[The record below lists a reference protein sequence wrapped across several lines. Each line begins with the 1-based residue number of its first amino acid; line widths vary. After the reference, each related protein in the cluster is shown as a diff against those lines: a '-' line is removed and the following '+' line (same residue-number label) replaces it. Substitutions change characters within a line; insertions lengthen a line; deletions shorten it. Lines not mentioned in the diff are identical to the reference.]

1 MGGQRRLRLMYSI
14 WSTGRHG
21 DLMIRDRFLVEDI
34 VHKKYPCRRMVLLP
48 RDLAFMMAA
57 TIEEHCNYD
66 RHCVKLRLYSYF
78 KEGGMKLVDIKGGTC
93 IFRVDPGVPFNERIR
108 REENYVV
115 RDEDGWKAKYLHK
128 RKCSTLFYIDGRRD
142 EKCDEEER
150 LVERWRDYRH
160 RDGVV
165 RVVQEASGE
174 TYVELHPER
183 WDSIGDC
190 DVLFMVSS
198 WIRRVRS
205 AGYSPEVARS
215 AAKLMLARKGFIW
228 VANSKVLPPYRYPT
242 RDLIDYARS
251 IARQYG
257 LGEDSIRYT
266 TEWDVEV
273 GYDMYMPIDEV
284 EKWAGKRLTPCQRR
298 LVELL
303 FLGEEGEG

>member
-1 MGGQRRLRLMYSI
+1 MSRSQRLRFMYSI
-14 WSTGRHG
+14 WNTGKHG
-21 DLMIRDRFLVEDI
+21 DLMIKDKFLVQDL
-34 VHKKYPCRRMVLLP
+34 VYKKYPCRFIVFVP
-48 RDLAFMMAA
+48 RDLAYMMAA
-57 TIEEHCNYD
+57 RFEEYCNYD
-66 RHCVKLRLYSYF
+66 RHCVELLLYSNIRDD
-78 KEGGMKLVDIKGGTC
+78 KMKLAEIRGRTC
-93 IFRVDPGVPFNERIR
+93 IFRVDPDVPFSEKIR
-108 REENYVV
+108 KDENYVV

-128 RKCSTLFYIDGRRD
+128 RRCSTRFYIDGRMD
-142 EKCDEEER
+142 EKCDEEEY
-150 LVERWRDYRH
+150 LIERWRDYRH

-165 RVVQEASGE
+165 RVVQEPSGK
-174 TYVELHPER
+174 TYIELHPER
-183 WDSIGDC
+183 WASISDC

-198 WIRRVRS
+198 WIRRVRN
-205 AGYSPEVARS
+205 AGYSAEVARS

-266 TEWDVEV
+266 SEWDVEV

-284 EKWAGKRLTPCQRR
+284 EKWAGKKLTPCQRR

-303 FLGEEGEG
+303 FLGEEGG